1 MEYRQ
6 TDQDAFAALLIGR
19 RIVKAEMGSFD
30 YEGREE
36 MWERKAE
43 GVLVLDDGTHLYLT
57 GNDGGCSCSAGC
69 YPLKRVATV
78 DNVIT
83 GARVE
88 SKPTT
93 DEDYYDENAAEG
105 VYRIWVFV
113 DNVEIPVAEF
123 VGTDGNGYYGTGFSV
138 YVTTARKELQ

>member
-1 MEYRQ
+1 MEYNQ
-6 TDQDAFAALLIGR
+6 NQQDAIAALLIGR

-36 MWERKAE
+36 AWERKAE

-57 GNDGGCSCSAGC
+57 GNDGGCGCNAGC
-69 YPLKRVATV
+69 YPLQSVATV
-78 DNVIT
+78 DNAIT

-88 SKPTT
+88 SNPTG
-93 DEDYYDENAAEG
+93 DDDDCARLNG
-105 VYRIWVFV
+105 VYRIWVYC
-113 DNVEIPVAEF
+113 DNVGIPVAEF

-138 YVTTARKELQ
+138 YVTTERKELR